1 MWVVDLVIA
10 IQRANERKEGEPP
23 QWYLDIRRFLRRRHE
38 RKIKHR
44 AENVKRKL

>member
-10 IQRANERKEGEPP
+10 IQRAKQRKEEPP
-23 QWYLDIRRFLRRRHE
+23 RWTLNIMELLRRRHE
-38 RKIKHR
+38 RKIKQR